1 MKDIATFLLGV
12 VFTTI
17 GMPLLQTIG
26 DIVLTFSEAV
36 KAKIAISITKSD
48 KKMSEISSPE
58 GGGYAIGFHYEPS
71 SEEEE
76 YEDEEEER
84 LD

>member
-12 VFTTI
+12 VFVAV
-17 GMPLLQTIG
+17 GMPMLQTIG
-26 DIVLTFSEAV
+26 DIILTFSEAI

-58 GGGYAIGFHYEPS
+58 GGGYAIGFHYEPEQ
-71 SEEEE
+71 EEEE
-76 YEDEEEER
+76 FEDEEEER